1 MPPRLLPESYHIVDT
16 LRTVG
21 GLWSFD
27 SGPMNAVSNQYAAMP
42 SLHFAWSLWCALAL
56 GPAAKNRSLKVLVWV
71 YPALT
76 LLCIVV
82 TGNHY
87 LLDALGG
94 AVTLALGYGLAR
106 LVTTVVARR
115 RPRTAAT
122 GPTGESPAE
131 GTAAAPPPAPPPS
144 TPPTRRP
151 LPHPAVGPP
160 PRLEQSGLVVAW
172 ANLANR
178 RHLAQL
184 AAGAR
189 LAALARLAR
198 LARLAP
204 RRLGRC
210 LTLWPTMTVT
220 SGTIAPAFMAEIAA
234 RTAAR
239 MSELLEADQQ
249 RWSAVDADLT
259 APLKSLQRLLLA
271 GGKRLRP
278 IFCHWA
284 FVGLGG
290 DPTDQRLID
299 AGAALELLHTFALI
313 HDDVMDDS
321 ARRHGNETIH
331 TEFARMHEQAGWR
344 GEHRRFGEGVA
355 ILVGDLAFVYSDML
369 LRNATPEA
377 WDVFHQLRIEVNVG
391 QYLDLMGTARAE
403 ASPELARRICQYKS
417 AKYTV
422 ERPLH
427 LGVALGAPERL
438 HQLAPAFSAYGLPLG
453 EAFQLRDDIL
463 DTFGDPD
470 VTGKAVGDDLREAK
484 PTLLYALAR
493 QRATGSDAAF
503 IAQRFGAPDLLDE
516 EIAAL
521 QAIFEATGARRE
533 VEVAIEQLVDESLRA
548 AQSPALPITDEA
560 RSALVEL
567 ARFVAGRNY

>member
-1 MPPRLLPESYHIVDT
+1 
-16 LRTVG
+16 
-21 GLWSFD
+21 
-27 SGPMNAVSNQYAAMP
+27 
-42 SLHFAWSLWCALAL
+42 
-56 GPAAKNRSLKVLVWV
+56 
-71 YPALT
+71 
-76 LLCIVV
+76 
-82 TGNHY
+82 
-87 LLDALGG
+87 
-94 AVTLALGYGLAR
+94 
-106 LVTTVVARR
+106 
-115 RPRTAAT
+115 
-122 GPTGESPAE
+122 
-131 GTAAAPPPAPPPS
+131 
-144 TPPTRRP
+144 
-151 LPHPAVGPP
+151 
-160 PRLEQSGLVVAW
+160 
-172 ANLANR
+172 
-178 RHLAQL
+178 
-184 AAGAR
+184 
-189 LAALARLAR
+189 
-198 LARLAP
+198 
-204 RRLGRC
+204 
-210 LTLWPTMTVT
+210 MTVT
-220 SGTIAPAFMAEIAA
+220 SGTVAPAFMAEIAA

-239 MSELLEADQQ
+239 MSELLEAEQE
-249 RWSAVDADLT
+249 RWNAVDADLT
-259 APLKSLQRLLLA
+259 APLESLQRLLLA

-299 AGAALELLHTFALI
+299 AGAALELLHTFAVI

-369 LRNATPEA
+369 LRNAPPEA
-377 WDVFHQLRIEVNVG
+377 WEVFHQLRIEVNVG

-427 LGVALGAPERL
+427 LGAALAAPERL

-463 DTFGDPD
+463 DTFGDPE

-493 QRATGSDAAF
+493 QRATGSGATL
-503 IAQRFGAPDLLDE
+503 IARRFGAPDLSGD

-521 QAIFEATGARRE
+521 QAVFEATGARRD